1 MHTLFQ
7 NTMTRREL
15 PILPTTLIP
24 SEVAPPPSSAPRR
37 APTPISS
44 IPTKTTE
51 DVDDMVVE
59 SDGKEGTLKEEAT
72 VDLVDGDGVTITGDD
87 EADAAPLTADLLNN
101 TMSLKQLKD
110 RCTELGL
117 TTAGK
122 KMDLAERIVASQNGE
137 TP

>member
-1 MHTLFQ
+1 
-7 NTMTRREL
+7 
-15 PILPTTLIP
+15 
-24 SEVAPPPSSAPRR
+24 
-37 APTPISS
+37 
-44 IPTKTTE
+44 
-51 DVDDMVVE
+51 MVVE
-59 SDGKEGTLKEEAT
+59 SDGNKETLKAKAT
-72 VDLVDGDGVTITGDD
+72 VDLLDGDGVTITGDD
-87 EADAAPLTADLLNN
+87 DADAAPLTADLLNN

>member
-1 MHTLFQ
+1 
-7 NTMTRREL
+7 
-15 PILPTTLIP
+15 
-24 SEVAPPPSSAPRR
+24 
-37 APTPISS
+37 
-44 IPTKTTE
+44 
-51 DVDDMVVE
+51 MVVE
-59 SDGKEGTLKEEAT
+59 SDGKGETEALKEEAT

>member
-1 MHTLFQ
+1 
-7 NTMTRREL
+7 MTDREI
-15 PILPTTLIP
+15 PILPTSLIP
-24 SEVAPPPSSAPRR
+24 SEVAPPPPTTARR

-44 IPTKTTE
+44 ITTKMA
-51 DVDDMVVE
+51 DDLDEMLVE
-59 SDGKEGTLKEEAT
+59 SDGTTTDTLKEETT
-72 VDLVDGDGVTITGDD
+72 VDLVDGDGVTVAEDD
-87 EADAAPLTADLLNN
+87 ETDPAPLTADLLNN

-137 TP
+137 AP

>member
-1 MHTLFQ
+1 
-7 NTMTRREL
+7 MTRREL
-15 PILPTTLIP
+15 PILPTSLIP

-37 APTPISS
+37 APTPVSFTS
-44 IPTKTTE
+44 TKTTE
-51 DVDDMVVE
+51 DVDEVVVE
-59 SDGKEGTLKEEAT
+59 SDGKGETEALKEEAT